1 MHATLTKTQNP
12 IVDNKEA
19 TSAKPLVKVIP
30 AAAQSSTLI
39 NPGNNKAK
47 PTVPPKPIGLSLKSK
62 LLTSNNSDSSG
73 NGSSASVVEQKTVSE
88 IQEKISSRNTI
99 KSSSSENSSDSDEWE
114 SDSKGEIRT
123 SWQYKKEL

>member
-19 TSAKPLVKVIP
+19 TSAKPLVEVIP

-47 PTVPPKPIGLSLKSK
+47 PNVPPKPTGLSLKSK

-88 IQEKISSRNTI
+88 IQEKIR
-99 KSSSSENSSDSDEWE
+99 SSSSENSSDSDEWE